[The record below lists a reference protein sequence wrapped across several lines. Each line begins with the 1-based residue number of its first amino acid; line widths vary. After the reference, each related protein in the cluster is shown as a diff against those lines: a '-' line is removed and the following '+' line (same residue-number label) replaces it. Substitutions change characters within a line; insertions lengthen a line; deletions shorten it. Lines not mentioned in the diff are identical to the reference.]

1 MDPIQGFCGKL
12 QSLAVTLDS
21 ETARLQRALDGEN
34 SDFEDCPMRVLHDL
48 TSEVRILK
56 NDVNIL
62 LDKANLESQENIGF
76 IKATKILMK
85 KNSMDIMKIRV
96 FPEVWIYS
104 TCQEKFSG

>member
-1 MDPIQGFCGKL
+1 M
-12 QSLAVTLDS
+12 TLP
-21 ETARLQRALDGEN
+21 QKYK
-34 SDFEDCPMRVLHDL
+34 F
-48 TSEVRILK
+48 LK

-76 IKATKILMK
+76 LKATKILMK